1 MDDPLAYE
9 QKQKVRNL
17 VSQVKPTFSLF
28 KKYYE
33 WFQQHE
39 VTTKPKYEALQELL
53 KKAAIERAE
62 REAALERERLEREE
76 QARQRELKRLEQE
89 RYRQEQYELE

>member
-1 MDDPLAYE
+1 
-9 QKQKVRNL
+9 
-17 VSQVKPTFSLF
+17 
-28 KKYYE
+28 
-33 WFQQHE
+33 

-76 QARQRELKRLEQE
+76 QAR
-89 RYRQEQYELE
+89 